1 MEGKARLAVSGMHCT
16 ACARTIEKALAN
28 TRGVREARVDFE
40 GKRAEVS
47 YDPSILTPDGI
58 ARVLDS
64 LGYPSEPAVEAAVA
78 GGFSPAQRRE
88 LAFSGAGLALAS
100 AVMALHHLGV
110 LPHRPAEWAGLAV
123 ATVLVA
129 TVGRRYLSAAFA
141 ALRLARTAGMDALV
155 ALSTFVAWLHGA
167 AVVLLGLGGTTLL
180 DEAAMVLAVAHIGN
194 LVKERAFDSARS
206 AIGSAIQAAPH
217 TYHLTRNGAPRLG
230 MAEHILPGDLVRVRP
245 GEKMPADGRVEEGES
260 TVIESMLTGEPMP
273 KAIFRGD
280 AVFAGT
286 VNQSGTL
293 VVRAERA
300 GRQTRAAAVEA
311 AMEEARRS
319 TPAIAEL
326 AERIATV
333 FTPAVALLAVASAA
347 WRVLAGQGWT
357 GGLEVAVAVT
367 AAACPCALTVGAGVA
382 FAAGL
387 ARAAREG
394 IVFRSARA
402 VERARSIT
410 AVAFDKTG
418 TLTTGLFE
426 VAEMDTAPGFRVAE
440 AVALAASAEGPSA
453 HPVAAALEERAREEG
468 LEVPPAEGFR
478 SLELRG
484 VEAKVGGRM
493 VTVGSPALLRG
504 SGADLSALEDGIRDM
519 GERGLTLA
527 VMAVDGKGSAVFGLR
542 DRLRPGA
549 AETVAELRGMGVPA
563 VLLSG
568 DHAEAASA
576 AADSAGVPEAR
587 AGLSPEGKLAAVREM
602 KSKGARVAMVGDGLN
617 DAPALAGADLGVTLD
632 SGTELA
638 TGASDVILMGGR
650 LMGLPRAFA
659 LARRVH
665 STVVLNYA
673 WALAFN
679 AVALF
684 LAVTGRLSPALA
696 SASMA
701 ASSILVV
708 LNSLA
713 RLGLSRNPRQIP
725 SP

>member
-1 MEGKARLAVSGMHCT
+1 MDRNARLIITGMHCT
-16 ACARTIEKALAN
+16 ACARTIEKALLR
-28 TRGVREARVDFE
+28 TKGVSTARVDFE

-47 YDPSILTPDGI
+47 FDDAILTPDGV

-64 LGYPSEPAVEAAVA
+64 LGYPSSPESVQAPHS
-78 GGFSPAQRRE
+78 GFSPAQKSGLVLCGIG
-88 LAFSGAGLALAS
+88 LAFSSLI
-100 AVMALHHLGV
+100 MALHHAGI
-110 LPHRPAEWAGLAV
+110 LPHRAAGWAGFVV
-123 ATVLVA
+123 ATTLVL
-129 TVGRRYLSAAFA
+129 TVGRRYLAAGFA

-155 ALSTFVAWLHGA
+155 ALSTLAAYVHGG
-167 AVVLLGLGGTTLL
+167 AVLFLGLAGTTLL

-194 LVKERAFDSARS
+194 ILKERAFDAARAS
-206 AIGSAIQAAPH
+206 LGTPVAAPPH
-217 TYHLTRNGAPRLG
+217 TYHLTRNGVPKLG

-273 KAIFRGD
+273 KAKFRGD
-280 AVFAGT
+280 GVFAGT
-286 VNQSGTL
+286 VNQSGIL
-293 VVRAERA
+293 FIRAERA
-300 GRQTRAAAVEA
+300 GHQTRAFAVEA

-326 AERIATV
+326 AERIAGV
-333 FTPAVALLAVASAA
+333 FTPGVAVIAVGSAA
-347 WRVLAGQGWT
+347 ARLFMGQGWT
-357 GGLEVAVAVT
+357 TALEVAVAVT

-402 VERARSIT
+402 VERARRIT
-410 AVAFDKTG
+410 VAAFDKTG

-426 VAEMDTAPGFRVAE
+426 VAELDVADGFAVAE
-440 AVALAASAEGPSA
+440 AVGLGAAAEGPSA
-453 HPVAAALEERAREEG
+453 HPVAAALEDRAREEG
-468 LEVPPAEGFR
+468 VDLPEASGFR
-478 SLELRG
+478 SLNLRG
-484 VEAKVGGRM
+484 VEAAVGGRT
-493 VTVGSPALLRG
+493 VTVGSPGVVRE
-504 SGADLSALEDGIRDM
+504 SGADLSALDEGIRDM
-519 GERGLTLA
+519 AARGLTLA
-527 VMAVDGKGSAVFGLR
+527 VMAVDGKGAAIFGLR

-549 AETVAELRGMGVPA
+549 AEAVAELGRMGVTT
-563 VLLSG
+563 VLLTG
-568 DHAEAASA
+568 DHGASA
-576 AADSAGVPEAR
+576 ATAAEASGVGEAR
-587 AGLSPEGKLAAVREM
+587 ADHSPEGKLAAVREM

-650 LMGLPRAFA
+650 LSGLPRAIT
-659 LARRVH
+659 LARAVH
-665 STVVLNYA
+665 TTVILNYA

-679 AVALF
+679 AVALVM
-684 LAVTGRLSPALA
+684 AVSGRLSPALA
-696 SASMA
+696 AASMA

-713 RLGLSRNPRQIP
+713 RLGLWKK
-725 SP
+725 